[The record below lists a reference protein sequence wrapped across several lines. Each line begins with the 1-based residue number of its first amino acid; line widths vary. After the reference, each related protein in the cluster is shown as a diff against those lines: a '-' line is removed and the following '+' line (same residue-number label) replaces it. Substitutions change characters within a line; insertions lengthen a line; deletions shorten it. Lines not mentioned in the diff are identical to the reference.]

1 MKYLI
6 SLIFGLMVGA
16 ALFAMGLLYN
26 PFFVDRA
33 LSPLTVTDAEVIVLN
48 YSKVPAESI
57 AYTNDGESLHAPH
70 PENVLQLWEAS
81 ISMTSAMATVL
92 RDARGQVAGVGI
104 KFSSNSESTNL
115 LHGQALANS
124 VWYIYLPEQG
134 SMFMHQ
140 SENYWPFF
148 REVAFPAWRSSANNW
163 RGTWLSDMTV
173 GPGALGIAAVSGG
186 SGRFRGLEMN
196 GLESMS
202 VRAFS
207 ADTGLISAQGRL
219 IIEIP
224 EPEAYWEE
232 ETYPEDEASSP

>member
-1 MKYLI
+1 
-6 SLIFGLMVGA
+6 
-16 ALFAMGLLYN
+16 
-26 PFFVDRA
+26 
-33 LSPLTVTDAEVIVLN
+33 
-48 YSKVPAESI
+48 
-57 AYTNDGESLHAPH
+57 
-70 PENVLQLWEAS
+70 
-81 ISMTSAMATVL
+81 
-92 RDARGQVAGVGI
+92 
-104 KFSSNSESTNL
+104 
-115 LHGQALANS
+115 
-124 VWYIYLPEQG
+124 
-134 SMFMHQ
+134 
-140 SENYWPFF
+140 
-148 REVAFPAWRSSANNW
+148 
-163 RGTWLSDMTV
+163 MTV